1 MSRRGLHRIEHFV
14 EAQRQ
19 VLRDLQHRGLSAV
32 LKGEAVSGVFDR
44 QGQLLGF
51 ARDVH
56 TPPVVSEVAF
66 ELTDDRGH
74 RERAEVVAKLGPE
87 AVNRLDQ
94 AQRRYLQKIVKRL
107 TGAAVAARQLT
118 SQGQMAPHELIAS
131 PPVSVSV
138 PPFEQRMSAE
148 PAQIL

>member
-1 MSRRGLHRIEHFV
+1 MGTANE
-14 EAQRQ
+14 
-19 VLRDLQHRGLSAV
+19 
-32 LKGEAVSGVFDR
+32 LKW
-44 QGQLLGF
+44 L
-51 ARDVH
+51 
-56 TPPVVSEVAF
+56 P
-66 ELTDDRGH
+66 
-74 RERAEVVAKLGPE
+74 KLGPE

-148 PAQIL
+148 SAQIL